1 MLGLISEVQRKERGR
16 MYVSLQ
22 RFSETEA
29 RYDISLRK
37 GAALDNPVL
46 VRVNISLAGARIT
59 VDSTKNQMSIAQ
71 ASEFAQALLVGIQ
84 IADKLNNGQAVEASV
99 EYDATAGTQ

>member
-1 MLGLISEVQRKERGR
+1 

-46 VRVNISLAGARIT
+46 VRVNISQAGTRIT
-59 VDSTKNQMSIAQ
+59 VDSTKTQMSIAQ

-84 IADKLNNGQAVEASV
+84 IADQLNHGQAVEASV

>member
-1 MLGLISEVQRKERGR
+1 

-46 VRVNISLAGARIT
+46 VRVNISQAGTRIT
-59 VDSTKNQMSIAQ
+59 VDSTKTQMSIAQ

-84 IADKLNNGQAVEASV
+84 IADKLNHGQAVEASV